1 MLCRLAGAFRLL
13 FAAHGAKPGAVGT
26 AKQHRGD
33 LEHKLL
39 IEPFIYIQMS
49 FFVQRKVKIRVI
61 QIPFLYRPLRIDR
74 LLPNDRVQT
83 AGALSVHRCVCP
95 QCGKKKAECTCPPA
109 EQTDA
114 PVDTRLAILKSLL
127 NR

>member
-61 QIPFLYRPLRIDR
+61 QIPLLDGPLRIDC
-74 LLPNDRVQT
+74 LFPGDRVQT
-83 AGALSVHRCVCP
+83 AGALSVHQCLCP
-95 QCGKKKAECTCPPA
+95 QCYLDLVAIGLRVKDGCDRLRDPCTGII
-109 EQTDA
+109 
-114 PVDTRLAILKSLL
+114 VR
-127 NR
+127 R

>member
-61 QIPFLYRPLRIDR
+61 QIPFLDGPLRIDC
-74 LLPNDRVQT
+74 LFPGDRVQT
-83 AGALSVHRCVCP
+83 AGALSVHRCLCP
-95 QCGKKKAECTCPPA
+95 QRYLNLVAIGLRVKDGCDRLRDPCTGLI
-109 EQTDA
+109 
-114 PVDTRLAILKSLL
+114 VR
-127 NR
+127 R

>member
-61 QIPFLYRPLRIDR
+61 QIPLLYRPLRIDR

-95 QCGKKKAECTCPPA
+95 QCHPDLVAVRLRFKNSGDRLRDPCPGIIMC
-109 EQTDA
+109 
-114 PVDTRLAILKSLL
+114 R
-127 NR
+127 

>member
-33 LEHKLL
+33 LEHEFLAEPL
-39 IEPFIYIQMS
+39 IHIQMP
-49 FFVQRKVKIRVI
+49 FFIQRKLEIRVI
-61 QIPFLYRPLRIDR
+61 QIPFLDGPLRIDC
-74 LLPNDRVQT
+74 LFPGDRVQA